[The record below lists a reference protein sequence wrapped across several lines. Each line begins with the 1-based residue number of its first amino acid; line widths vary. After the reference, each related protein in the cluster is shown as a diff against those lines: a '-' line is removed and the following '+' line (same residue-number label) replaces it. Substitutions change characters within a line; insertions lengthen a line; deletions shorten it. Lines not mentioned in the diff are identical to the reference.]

1 MKTKRVAEID
11 FLRAEGLLLIVLA
24 HVNAPAVL
32 FQMRNFDVVLMVFVI
47 GMAYANSTPIRYRD
61 YVVKRFRRLVIPVW
75 LFLIPLLV
83 FLYFLKIKFSPSG
96 YLSSFLLLSGEPGW
110 GGRLCLD
117 FSSIFYSRASIPIA

>member
-1 MKTKRVAEID
+1 MKTRRVAEID

-47 GMAYANSTPIRYRD
+47 GMAYANSTPISYGD

-75 LFLIPLLV
+75 LFLIPVLAY
-83 FLYFLKIKFSPSG
+83 LYSLKIRFSLNG

-110 GGRLCLD
+110 GGE
-117 FSSIFYSRASIPIA
+117 